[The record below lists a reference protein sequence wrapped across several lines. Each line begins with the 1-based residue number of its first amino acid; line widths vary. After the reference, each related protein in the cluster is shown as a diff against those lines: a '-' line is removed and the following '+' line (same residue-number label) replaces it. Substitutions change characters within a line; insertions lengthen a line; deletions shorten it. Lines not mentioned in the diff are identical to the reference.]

1 MAFESLKTLQAE
13 IWGSAPWERVAET
26 LAPLHDH
33 LVAELSP
40 RAGER
45 WLDAA
50 TGTGA
55 LAIRAAR
62 AGAEVT
68 GLDLA
73 PRLVET
79 ARRMAAEEGLDIR
92 FDVGDCEELPYD
104 DASFDVLSSAVGVI
118 FAPDHGAVARELA
131 RVCRPGGRLGLVSW
145 QPNPGYSAV
154 LEPFRSRREPGAGDP
169 DDWGRI
175 EHVRDLL
182 ADAFELRFVEG
193 RHALQGDSAEAI
205 WELLSTAHGAFKS
218 LLGSLDTRR
227 RAQLHR
233 AFVGYLEQYRADG
246 GISAPDDYL
255 LALGTRQV
263 VHDRGTRTKPGED
276 PASNP
281 DNTMRRRRGRR
292 RRLRRQR
299 ST

>member
-1 MAFESLKTLQAE
+1 MKTRQAE
-13 IWGSAPWERVAET
+13 VWGSAPWERVAET

-55 LAIRAAR
+55 VAIRAAR
-62 AGAEVT
+62 AGAELT

-79 ARRMAAEEGLDIR
+79 AKRLAADEGLDIR
-92 FDVGDCEELPYD
+92 FDVGDCEDLPYD
-104 DASFDVLSSAVGVI
+104 DASFDVVASAVGVI
-118 FAPDHGAVARELA
+118 FAPDHVAVARELA

-145 QPNPGYSAV
+145 QPNPAWSAV
-154 LEPFRSRREPGAGDP
+154 LEPFRLRPEPGAGDP
-169 DDWGRI
+169 DDWGRK

-182 ADAFELRFVEG
+182 GYEFELRFVEG
-193 RHALQGDSAEAI
+193 NHALQGESAEAI
-205 WELLSTAHGAFKS
+205 WELLTTAHGAFKA
-218 LLGSLDTRR
+218 LLESLDAPRR
-227 RAQLHR
+227 GQLHR

-255 LALGTRQV
+255 LILGV
-263 VHDRGTRTKPGED
+263 
-276 PASNP
+276 
-281 DNTMRRRRGRR
+281 RRGRAVTAKGR
-292 RRLRRQR
+292 HQDALRGPERPQEGHG
-299 ST
+299 